1 MANNGG
7 GLFKTI
13 AIIGGTAVASVIA
26 VRLFDKHLASRL
38 GMGPET
44 KALPPSDDDGG
55 GEPSQQRAFQMPQA
69 YNPYMNLTPLPP
81 PQMIPVAVPFGMQM
95 PQMPQL
101 AAWPYGQQTTQ
112 TVHQSRLSVAPE
124 KSSARDDEDEDE
136 DDENVLAFMREVEG
150 D

>member
-1 MANNGG
+1 MANGG
-7 GLFKTI
+7 SFFKTI
-13 AIIGGTAVASVIA
+13 AIIGGTAVASVVA
-26 VRLFDKHLASRL
+26 VRLFDKHLAPRL

-55 GEPSQQRAFQMPQA
+55 EPSQQRAFQMPQ

-81 PQMIPVAVPFGMQM
+81 PQMIPVAVPFGM

-101 AAWPYGQQTTQ
+101 PAWPYGQQQTQ
-112 TVHQSRLSVAPE
+112 NPYPNRV
-124 KSSARDDEDEDE
+124 SSERSSMKVVEEEDEDE